1 MLYLVDVHRQMLEGL
16 GQRSPGSLDGDG
28 PGLDGGLHSLGDLNQ
43 LKGVELLHFPSENFN
58 NSFNFRT
65 HKNTAQGNGR
75 EISSYKILIIHN
87 FCILTKL
94 SIM

>member
-1 MLYLVDVHRQMLEGL
+1 MLEGL
-16 GQRSPGSLDGDG
+16 SQRSPGSLDGDG

-58 NSFNFRT
+58 KTFNWRT
-65 HKNTAQGNGR
+65 HKNAAQGNGR
-75 EISSYKILIIHN
+75 KFSCYNILIIHN

-94 SIM
+94 SKM